1 MFDKEVRNN
10 PETGVL
16 EHYNGRIVGWGPRK
30 NENGKFERINPTTG
44 IVEEDDGFPYGW
56 RRKN

>member
-1 MFDKEVRNN
+1 MVDKPVRNN

-16 EHYNGRIVGWGPRK
+16 EHYNGRLLGWSSRN
-30 NENGKFERINPTTG
+30 NENGKSERINPQTG
-44 IVEEDDGFPYGW
+44 VIEEYDGIPYGW

>member
-1 MFDKEVRNN
+1 MTKFKHDEFAKDLLR
-10 PETGVL
+10 TIL
-16 EHYNGRIVGWGPRK
+16 GPRK